1 MEIKE
6 ILERI
11 ALPARSGKKGFKNT
25 EKLEAIEQLLK
36 EQNSP
41 YILIHKSKHAWIF
54 GQKPMESNQSTL
66 LVSTHSD
73 IVDGIQKPFSEYQEE
88 EKYFKGTYDNLGT
101 NAACVNLMLNEPL
114 SKDVYFS
121 FTADEETGRCN
132 GANYSLLYTKT
143 TTGKEPIIFALD
155 VTEEGY
161 DNDRLF
167 TIEGLHAKSEA
178 FRQKMLHIF
187 METEGEEQSF
197 EVVPLKKNDDNSSLP
212 KSYRSNSVTMY
223 DESVFYAKQNC
234 NSCSLC
240 LPGEG
245 SMHSDSGFYVK
256 EAVMKGF
263 SLSLAANI
271 LAFTQIDRSRIDE
284 IKAEKDALVKM
295 AKETEFRKKPVYYGS
310 GYTYYTGYSSGYSYN
325 GYSSGYG
332 GNLGSYWVNKKQKEL
347 NKKEEDTIPGQMSLA
362 DYQEMKEYNEGF
374 GLSSNISDDK
384 LIQEW
389 KTYVQDACESAAEYD
404 EDEKEIYLKEM
415 VRNFDRYHLDI
426 HDFEDLEDILNEIFD
441 EYCNKERDYPTDV
454 DLQKMWYHRM
464 DQMIEEAYEIACCY
478 DKEDMDVF
486 ISDILDMYGLE
497 YSEEYEEMLMNV
509 FAEVHED
516 GLEEDEDYDM

>member
-41 YILIHKSKHAWIF
+41 YTLIHKSSHAWIF
-54 GQKPMESNQSTL
+54 GQKPMDLNQSTL

-73 IVDGIQKPFSEYQEE
+73 IVDRIQNPFSEYQEE

-187 METEGEEQSF
+187 MKTEGEEQSF

-212 KSYRSNSVTMY
+212 KSYRSNSITMY

-263 SLSLAANI
+263 SLALAANI
-271 LAFTQIDRSRIDE
+271 LAFTQTDRVRIDE
-284 IKAEKDALVKM
+284 IKQEKDELVKM
-295 AKETEFRKKPVYYGS
+295 AKETAFRKKPTYNYGS
-310 GYTYYTGYSSGYSYN
+310 DYTYYPGYSYSGYSENYI
-325 GYSSGYG
+325 S
-332 GNLGSYWVNKKQKEL
+332 NLGNYWVNKKQKEFE
-347 NKKEEDTIPGQMSLA
+347 KKEEDTIPGQMSLA
-362 DYQEMKEYNEGF
+362 DYREMRDYNEGF
-374 GLSSNISDDK
+374 YPIAKSSDNDT
-384 LIQEW
+384 IQKW
-389 KTYVQDACESAAEYD
+389 KEYVQEACENAAEFD
-404 EDEKEIYLKEM
+404 EDEKDTYIKEM
-415 VRNFDRYHLDI
+415 LQNFSKYPLDI
-426 HDFEDLEDILNEIFD
+426 RDFWDIEDILSEIFD